1 MIDLREELVN
11 RIVEDLRNK
20 LPQSEIEIA
29 RGEDGS
35 LEVLIDGV
43 EILDVA
49 KIQHMLEQFSTSPP
63 KIS

>member
-1 MIDLREELVN
+1 MVDLRKELVN

-20 LPQSEIEIA
+20 LPDSEVKMSHKD
-29 RGEDGS
+29 DGS

-43 EILDVA
+43 EVLDVA